1 MFKKIKITMKKVGIV
16 SCDKWIN
23 KLEED
28 INLKNALI
36 NLGIDAKIISWQHPL
51 EEKYDLLVLKSIWGY
66 QNYYKEFKNWL
77 LYIKNNNIP
86 LVNGVDIVL
95 NNIMKDI
102 QFNILRKN
110 NVDFID
116 TIFLPQ
122 SKLLNES
129 IFDML
134 DDNAYVFKPTISG
147 SGENTYLVTNSSD
160 KSIPN
165 TIQKEDIVKIYNK
178 MLDENSDCKIMIQP
192 FISEINKGEYSCIF
206 IDGKL
211 THTMLRFPNIFHE
224 KRRPYL
230 VKDVPDSI
238 IELAKVVERIKD
250 FNNYLYM
257 RVDMVLVNGRAKIME
272 VELADPDL
280 LTKYI
285 DDSNLKSDVIKTF
298 AKKIERRVR

>member
-1 MFKKIKITMKKVGIV
+1 MFKKVEIIMKKVGIV
-16 SCDKWIN
+16 SCDKWID

-28 INLKNALI
+28 NNLKNALI
-36 NLGIDAKIISWQHPL
+36 NLGIDAKIISWQQPL
-51 EEKYDLLVLKSIWGY
+51 EEKHDLLVLKSVWGY

-77 LYIKNNNIP
+77 LYVKNNNIP
-86 LVNGVDIVL
+86 LANGVDMVL
-95 NNIMKDI
+95 NNIMKNI
-102 QFNILRKN
+102 QFNILEKN

-116 TIFLPQ
+116 TIFIDQ
-122 SKLLNES
+122 SKLLNKN

-134 DDNAYVFKPTISG
+134 DDKSYVFKPTISG
-147 SGENTYLVTNSSD
+147 SGENTYLVTNSND

-178 MLDENSDCKIMIQP
+178 MLDDNSDCKIMIQP
-192 FISEINKGEYSCIF
+192 FISEINNGEYSCIF

-224 KRRPYL
+224 KRRTYL
-230 VKDVPDSI
+230 VNDAPDSI
-238 IELAKVVERIKD
+238 IELARVVERIKD

-257 RVDMVLVNGRAKIME
+257 RVDMVLVNGKAKIME

-285 DDSNLKSDVIKTF
+285 DDSNVKSNVIKTF

>member
-1 MFKKIKITMKKVGIV
+1 MKKVGIV
-16 SCDKWIN
+16 SCDKWID

-28 INLKNALI
+28 NNLKNALI
-36 NLGIDAKIISWQHPL
+36 NLGIDAKIISWQQPL
-51 EEKYDLLVLKSIWGY
+51 EEKHDLLVLKSVWGY

-77 LYIKNNNIP
+77 LYVKNNNIP
-86 LVNGVDIVL
+86 LANGVDMVL
-95 NNIMKDI
+95 NNIMKNI
-102 QFNILRKN
+102 QFNILEKN

-116 TIFLPQ
+116 TIFLDQ
-122 SKLLNES
+122 SKLLNRN
-129 IFDML
+129 IFEML
-134 DDNAYVFKPTISG
+134 DDKSYVFKPTISG
-147 SGENTYLVTNSSD
+147 SGENTYLVTNSND

-178 MLDENSDCKIMIQP
+178 MLDDNSDCKIMIQP
-192 FISEINKGEYSCIF
+192 FISEINNGEYSCIF

-224 KRRPYL
+224 KRRTYL
-230 VKDVPDSI
+230 VNDAPDSI
-238 IELAKVVERIKD
+238 IELARVVERIKD

-257 RVDMVLVNGRAKIME
+257 RVDMVLVNGKAKIME

-285 DDSNLKSDVIKTF
+285 DDSNVKSNVIKTF

>member
-1 MFKKIKITMKKVGIV
+1 MKKVGIV
-16 SCDKWIN
+16 SCDKWID

-28 INLKNALI
+28 NNLKNALI
-36 NLGIDAKIISWQHPL
+36 NLGIDAKIISWQQPL
-51 EEKYDLLVLKSIWGY
+51 EEKYDLLVLKSVWGY

-77 LYIKNNNIP
+77 LYVKNNNIP
-86 LVNGVDIVL
+86 LANGVDMVL

-116 TIFLPQ
+116 TIFLDQ
-122 SKLLNES
+122 SELLNKN

-134 DDNAYVFKPTISG
+134 DDKSNVFKPTISG
-147 SGENTYLVTNSSD
+147 SGENTYLVTNFSD

-165 TIQKEDIVKIYNK
+165 TIQKEDIVKVYNK
-178 MLDENSDCKIMIQP
+178 ILDDNSDCKIMIQP

-206 IDGKL
+206 IDGKM

-230 VKDVPDSI
+230 VNDVPDSI
-238 IELAKVVERIKD
+238 IELAKVVEKIKD

-257 RVDMVLVNGRAKIME
+257 RVDMVLVNDNAKIME

-285 DDSNLKSDVIKTF
+285 DDSNVKSDVIKTF
-298 AKKIERRVR
+298 AKKIERRIR

>member
-1 MFKKIKITMKKVGIV
+1 MKKVGIV
-16 SCDKWIN
+16 SCDKWID

-28 INLKNALI
+28 NNLKNALI
-36 NLGIDAKIISWQHPL
+36 NLGIDAKIISWQQPL
-51 EEKYDLLVLKSIWGY
+51 EEKYDLLVLKSVWGY

-77 LYIKNNNIP
+77 LYVKNNNIP
-86 LVNGVDIVL
+86 LVNGVDMVL
-95 NNIMKDI
+95 NNVMKDI
-102 QFNILRKN
+102 QFNILEKN

-116 TIFLPQ
+116 TIFLDQP
-122 SKLLNES
+122 KLLNRN
-129 IFDML
+129 IFEML
-134 DDNAYVFKPTISG
+134 DDKSYVFKPTISG
-147 SGENTYLVTNSSD
+147 SGENTYLVMNSND
-160 KSIPN
+160 KSVPN

-178 MLDENSDCKIMIQP
+178 MLDDNSDCKIMIQP
-192 FISEINKGEYSCIF
+192 FISEINNGEYSCTF
-206 IDGKL
+206 IDGEL

-230 VKDVPDSI
+230 VDDVPDSI
-238 IELAKVVERIKD
+238 IQLARVVERIKE

-257 RVDMVLVNGRAKIME
+257 RVDMVLVDGKAKIME

-285 DDSNLKSDVIKTF
+285 DDSNVKSNVIKTF

>member
-1 MFKKIKITMKKVGIV
+1 MKKVGIV
-16 SCDKWIN
+16 SCDKWID

-28 INLKNALI
+28 NNLKNALI
-36 NLGIDAKIISWQHPL
+36 NLGIDTKIISWQQPL
-51 EEKYDLLVLKSIWGY
+51 EEKYDLLVLKSVWGY

-77 LYIKNNNIP
+77 LYVKNNNIP
-86 LVNGVDIVL
+86 LANGVDMVL

-102 QFNILRKN
+102 QFNILEKN

-116 TIFLPQ
+116 TIFLDQ
-122 SKLLNES
+122 SKLLNRN

-134 DDNAYVFKPTISG
+134 DDKSYVFKPTISG
-147 SGENTYLVTNSSD
+147 SGENTYLVTNSND

-178 MLDENSDCKIMIQP
+178 MLDGNSDCKIMIQP
-192 FISEINKGEYSCIF
+192 FISEINNGEYSCIF
-206 IDGKL
+206 IEGKL

-230 VKDVPDSI
+230 VDDVPDSI
-238 IELAKVVERIKD
+238 IELARVVERIKD

-257 RVDMVLVNGRAKIME
+257 RVDMVLVNGKAKIME

-285 DDSNLKSDVIKTF
+285 DDSNVKSNVIKTF

>member
-1 MFKKIKITMKKVGIV
+1 MFKKVEIIMKKVGIV
-16 SCDKWIN
+16 SCDKWID

-28 INLKNALI
+28 NNLKNALI
-36 NLGIDAKIISWQHPL
+36 NLGIDAKIISWQQPL
-51 EEKYDLLVLKSIWGY
+51 EEKYDLLVLKSVWGY
-66 QNYYKEFKNWL
+66 QNFYKEFKNWL
-77 LYIKNNNIP
+77 LYVKNNNIP
-86 LVNGVDIVL
+86 LVNDVDMVL

-102 QFNILRKN
+102 QFNILEKN

-116 TIFLPQ
+116 TIFLDQ
-122 SKLLNES
+122 SKLLNKN
-129 IFDML
+129 IFEML
-134 DDNAYVFKPTISG
+134 DDKSYVFKPTISG
-147 SGENTYLVTNSSD
+147 SGENTYLVTNSND
-160 KSIPN
+160 KSVPN

-178 MLDENSDCKIMIQP
+178 MLDDNSDCKIMIQP
-192 FISEINKGEYSCIF
+192 FISEISNGEYSCIF

-230 VKDVPDSI
+230 VDNVPDSI
-238 IELAKVVERIKD
+238 IQLARVVERIKE

-257 RVDMVLVNGRAKIME
+257 RVDMVLVNSKAKIME

-285 DDSNLKSDVIKTF
+285 DDSNVKSNVIKTF

>member
-1 MFKKIKITMKKVGIV
+1 MKKVGIV
-16 SCDKWIN
+16 SCDKWID

-28 INLKNALI
+28 NNLENALI

-51 EEKYDLLVLKSIWGY
+51 EEKYDLLVLKSVWGY

-86 LVNGVDIVL
+86 LVNGVDIIL

-116 TIFLPQ
+116 TIFLQQ
-122 SKLLNES
+122 SELLNNS

-165 TIQKEDIVKIYNK
+165 TIQKEDIIKICNK
-178 MLDENSDCKIMIQP
+178 MLDKNSDCKIMIQP

-230 VKDVPDSI
+230 VNDAPDSI
-238 IELAKVVERIKD
+238 LELAKVVERIKD

-285 DDSNLKSDVIKTF
+285 DNSNVKSNVIKTF

>member
-1 MFKKIKITMKKVGIV
+1 MKKVGIV
-16 SCDKWIN
+16 SCNKWID

-28 INLKNALI
+28 NNLKNALI
-36 NLGIDAKIISWQHPL
+36 NLGIDAKIISWQQPL
-51 EEKYDLLVLKSIWGY
+51 EEKYDLLVLKSVWGY
-66 QNYYKEFKNWL
+66 QNFYKEFKNWL
-77 LYIKNNNIP
+77 LNVKNNNIP
-86 LVNGVDIVL
+86 LANDVDIVL

-102 QFNILRKN
+102 QFNILENN

-116 TIFLPQ
+116 TIFLDQ
-122 SKLLNES
+122 SKLLNRN
-129 IFDML
+129 IFEML
-134 DDNAYVFKPTISG
+134 DDKSYVFKPTISG
-147 SGENTYLVTNSSD
+147 SGENTYLVTNSND
-160 KSIPN
+160 KFVPN

-178 MLDENSDCKIMIQP
+178 MLDDNSDCKIMIQP
-192 FISEINKGEYSCIF
+192 FISEINNGEYSCIF
-206 IDGKL
+206 IEGKL

-230 VKDVPDSI
+230 VDDAPDSI
-238 IELAKVVERIKD
+238 IRLARVVERIKE

-257 RVDMVLVNGRAKIME
+257 RVDMVLVNGKAKIME

-285 DDSNLKSDVIKTF
+285 DDSNVKSNVINTF

>member
-1 MFKKIKITMKKVGIV
+1 MKKVGIV
-16 SCDKWIN
+16 SCDKWIG

-28 INLKNALI
+28 NNLKNALI
-36 NLGIDAKIISWQHPL
+36 NLGIDTKIISWQQPL
-51 EEKYDLLVLKSIWGY
+51 EEKYDLLVLKSVWGY
-66 QNYYKEFKNWL
+66 QNFYKEFKNWL
-77 LYIKNNNIP
+77 LYVKNNNIP
-86 LVNGVDIVL
+86 LVNGADMVL

-102 QFNILRKN
+102 QFNILEKN

-116 TIFLPQ
+116 TIFLDQ
-122 SKLLNES
+122 SKLLNRH
-129 IFDML
+129 IFEML
-134 DDNAYVFKPTISG
+134 DDKSYVFKPTISG
-147 SGENTYLVTNSSD
+147 SGENTYLVTNSND
-160 KSIPN
+160 KSVPN

-178 MLDENSDCKIMIQP
+178 MLDDNSDCKIMIQP
-192 FISEINKGEYSCIF
+192 FISEINNGEYSCIF
-206 IDGKL
+206 IDGEL

-230 VKDVPDSI
+230 VDDVPDSI
-238 IELAKVVERIKD
+238 IQLARVVDRIKE

-257 RVDMVLVNGRAKIME
+257 RVDMVLVNGKAKIME

-285 DDSNLKSDVIKTF
+285 DDSNVKSNVIKTF

>member
-1 MFKKIKITMKKVGIV
+1 MKKVGIV
-16 SCDKWIN
+16 SCDKWID

-28 INLKNALI
+28 NNLKSALL
-36 NLGIDAKIISWQHPL
+36 NLGIDAKIISWQQPL
-51 EEKYDLLVLKSIWGY
+51 EETYDLLVLKSVWGY
-66 QNYYKEFKNWL
+66 QNYYKEFKKWL

-86 LVNGVDIVL
+86 LVNDVDMVL

-102 QFNILRKN
+102 QFDILRKN

-116 TIFLPQ
+116 TIFLDQ
-122 SKLLNES
+122 CELFNKD

-134 DDNAYVFKPTISG
+134 DDKPYVFKPTISG
-147 SGENTYLVTNSSD
+147 SGENTYLVTNSSNIF
-160 KSIPN
+160 IPN
-165 TIQKEDIVKIYNK
+165 TIQKEDIVKIYKK
-178 MLDENSDCKIMIQP
+178 MLDDNSDCKIMIQP
-192 FISEINKGEYSCIF
+192 FVSDINNGEYSCIF

-230 VKDVPDSI
+230 VNDVPDSI
-238 IELAKVVERIKD
+238 LELAKVVERIKD

-257 RVDMVLVNGRAKIME
+257 RVDMVLVNGKAKIME

-285 DDSNLKSDVIKTF
+285 DDSNVKSNVIKTF

>member
-1 MFKKIKITMKKVGIV
+1 MFKKVEIIIKKVGIV
-16 SCDKWIN
+16 SCDKWID

-28 INLKNALI
+28 NNLKNALI
-36 NLGIDAKIISWQHPL
+36 NLGIDAKIISWQQPL
-51 EEKYDLLVLKSIWGY
+51 EEKYDLLVLKSVWGY
-66 QNYYKEFKNWL
+66 QNFYKEFKNWL
-77 LYIKNNNIP
+77 LYVKNNNIP
-86 LVNGVDIVL
+86 LVNDVDMVL

-102 QFNILRKN
+102 QFNILEKN

-116 TIFLPQ
+116 TIFLDQ
-122 SKLLNES
+122 SKLLNKN
-129 IFDML
+129 IFEML
-134 DDNAYVFKPTISG
+134 DDKSYVFKPTISG
-147 SGENTYLVTNSSD
+147 SGENTYLVTNSND
-160 KSIPN
+160 KSVPN

-178 MLDENSDCKIMIQP
+178 MLDDNSDCKIMIQP
-192 FISEINKGEYSCIF
+192 FISEISNGEYSCIF

-230 VKDVPDSI
+230 VDNVPDSI
-238 IELAKVVERIKD
+238 IQLARVVERIKE

-257 RVDMVLVNGRAKIME
+257 RVDMVLVNSKAKIME

-285 DDSNLKSDVIKTF
+285 DDSNVKSNVIKTF

>member
-1 MFKKIKITMKKVGIV
+1 MKKVGIV
-16 SCDKWIN
+16 SCDKWID

-28 INLKNALI
+28 NNLKNALI
-36 NLGIDAKIISWQHPL
+36 NLGIDAKIISWQQPL
-51 EEKYDLLVLKSIWGY
+51 EEKYDLLVLKSVWGY
-66 QNYYKEFKNWL
+66 QNFYKEFKNWL
-77 LYIKNNNIP
+77 LKVKNNNIP
-86 LVNGVDIVL
+86 LANDVDIVL

-102 QFNILRKN
+102 QFNILENN

-116 TIFLPQ
+116 TIFLDQ
-122 SKLLNES
+122 SKLLNRN
-129 IFDML
+129 IFEML
-134 DDNAYVFKPTISG
+134 DDKSYVFKPTISG
-147 SGENTYLVTNSSD
+147 SGENTYLVTNSND
-160 KSIPN
+160 KFVPN

-178 MLDENSDCKIMIQP
+178 MLDDNSDCKIMIQP
-192 FISEINKGEYSCIF
+192 FISEINNGEYSCIF
-206 IDGKL
+206 IEGKL

-230 VKDVPDSI
+230 VDDAPDSI
-238 IELAKVVERIKD
+238 IRLARVVERIKE

-257 RVDMVLVNGRAKIME
+257 RVDMVLVNGKAKIME

-285 DDSNLKSDVIKTF
+285 DDSNVKSNVINAF

>member
-1 MFKKIKITMKKVGIV
+1 MKKVGIV
-16 SCDKWIN
+16 SCDKWID

-28 INLKNALI
+28 NNLKNALI
-36 NLGIDAKIISWQHPL
+36 NLGIDAKIISWQQPL
-51 EEKYDLLVLKSIWGY
+51 EEKHDLLVLKSVWGY

-77 LYIKNNNIP
+77 LYVKNNNIP
-86 LVNGVDIVL
+86 LANGVDMVL
-95 NNIMKDI
+95 NNIMKNI
-102 QFNILRKN
+102 QFNILEKN

-116 TIFLPQ
+116 TIFIDQ
-122 SKLLNES
+122 SKLLNKN

-134 DDNAYVFKPTISG
+134 DDKSYVFKPTISG
-147 SGENTYLVTNSSD
+147 SGENTYLVTNSND
-160 KSIPN
+160 KSITN
-165 TIQKEDIVKIYNK
+165 TIKKEDIVKIYNK
-178 MLDENSDCKIMIQP
+178 MLDDNSDCKIMIQP
-192 FISEINKGEYSCIF
+192 FISEINNGEYSCIF

-224 KRRPYL
+224 KRRTYL
-230 VKDVPDSI
+230 VNDAPDSI
-238 IELAKVVERIKD
+238 IELARVVERIKD

-257 RVDMVLVNGRAKIME
+257 RVDMVLVNGKAKIME

-285 DDSNLKSDVIKTF
+285 DDSNVKSNVIKTF

>member
-1 MFKKIKITMKKVGIV
+1 MKKVGIV
-16 SCDKWIN
+16 SCDKWID

-28 INLKNALI
+28 NNLKNALI
-36 NLGIDAKIISWQHPL
+36 NLGIDAKIISWQQPL
-51 EEKYDLLVLKSIWGY
+51 EEKYDLLVLKSVWGY
-66 QNYYKEFKNWL
+66 QNFYKEFKNWL
-77 LYIKNNNIP
+77 LYVKNNNIP
-86 LVNGVDIVL
+86 LVNDVDMVL

-102 QFNILRKN
+102 QFNILEKN

-116 TIFLPQ
+116 TIFLDQ
-122 SKLLNES
+122 SKLLNKN
-129 IFDML
+129 IFEML
-134 DDNAYVFKPTISG
+134 DDKSYVFKPTISG
-147 SGENTYLVTNSSD
+147 SGENTYLVTNSND
-160 KSIPN
+160 KSVPN

-178 MLDENSDCKIMIQP
+178 MLDDNSDCKIMIQP
-192 FISEINKGEYSCIF
+192 FISEISNGEYSCIF

-230 VKDVPDSI
+230 VDNVPDSI
-238 IELAKVVERIKD
+238 IQLARVVERIKE

-257 RVDMVLVNGRAKIME
+257 RVDMVLVNSKAKIME

-280 LTKYI
+280 LTKYM
-285 DDSNLKSDVIKTF
+285 DDSNVKSNVIKTF

>member
-1 MFKKIKITMKKVGIV
+1 MKKVGIV
-16 SCDKWIN
+16 SCDKWID

-28 INLKNALI
+28 NNLKNALI
-36 NLGIDAKIISWQHPL
+36 NLGIDAKIISWQQPL
-51 EEKYDLLVLKSIWGY
+51 EEKYDLLVLKSVWGY

-77 LYIKNNNIP
+77 LYVKNNNIP
-86 LVNGVDIVL
+86 LANGVDMVL

-116 TIFLPQ
+116 TIFLDQ
-122 SKLLNES
+122 SELLNKN

-134 DDNAYVFKPTISG
+134 DDKSNVFKPTISG
-147 SGENTYLVTNSSD
+147 SGENTYLVTNFSD

-165 TIQKEDIVKIYNK
+165 TIQKEDIVKVYNK
-178 MLDENSDCKIMIQP
+178 ILDDNSDCKIMLQP

-230 VKDVPDSI
+230 VNDVPDSI
-238 IELAKVVERIKD
+238 IELAKVVEKIKD

-257 RVDMVLVNGRAKIME
+257 RVDMVLVNDNAKIME

-285 DDSNLKSDVIKTF
+285 DDSNVKSDVIKTF
-298 AKKIERRVR
+298 AKKIERRIR